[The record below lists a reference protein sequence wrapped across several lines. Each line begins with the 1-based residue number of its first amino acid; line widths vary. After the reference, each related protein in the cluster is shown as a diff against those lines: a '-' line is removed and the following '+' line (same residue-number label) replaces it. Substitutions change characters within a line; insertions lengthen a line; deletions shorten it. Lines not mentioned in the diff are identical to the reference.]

1 MRVNPGSGAGARVDD
16 RQAFTPAVHV
26 GDEGTVTVTFYD
38 FRSNTAADGKSSFA
52 GWQCTAHWSVARKPV
67 ETDRAEGAEGPIAA
81 LLEERRGGTAPVMSS
96 ATSAPR

>member
-1 MRVNPGSGAGARVDD
+1 MRINPGSDAGARVDD

-67 ETDRAEGAEGPIAA
+67 ETDGAEGAEGPIAA